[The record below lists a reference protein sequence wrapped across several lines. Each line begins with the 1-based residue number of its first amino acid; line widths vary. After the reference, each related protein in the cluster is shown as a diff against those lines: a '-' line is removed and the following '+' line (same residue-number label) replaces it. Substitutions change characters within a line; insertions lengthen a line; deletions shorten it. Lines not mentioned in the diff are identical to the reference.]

1 MNQNISNLTNRFRV
15 AVRLFSSRSRRTS
28 KCGKNKKVAHEA
40 MQLNVAVVTAV
51 WSWVPA
57 VAVCTGHLSYTF
69 FSLYSSTCV
78 LFTCLELILIYLCF
92 YRSLSSHA
100 ERCFPWPE
108 SYHPATRLYPGW
120 ERCEYQNWSASP
132 CHCKGQLVGQPVGVI
147 DNNNDDD
154 DTGEAI
160 VGGHLRD
167 AKKVSV
173 LELAA
178 YENGSRKR
186 LLEVR

>member
-1 MNQNISNLTNRFRV
+1 MYLFLVGKIKFGDTEKWWTSYSCDSRLHHRCDKQWTKISRIELNLTNRFHV
-15 AVRLFSSRSRRTS
+15 AVRLFSSRSQRTS
-28 KCGKNKKVAHEA
+28 KCSKNKKVAHNA
-40 MQLNVAVVTAV
+40 MSLNIAVVTAV

-57 VAVCTGHLSYTF
+57 VAESTGHLSYTSI

-78 LFTCLELILIYLCF
+78 LVTCLEIILDILIYLCF

-132 CHCKGQLVGQPVGVI
+132 CHCKGQLVGQPVG
-147 DNNNDDD
+147 
-154 DTGEAI
+154 
-160 VGGHLRD
+160 HW
-167 AKKVSV
+167 
-173 LELAA
+173 
-178 YENGSRKR
+178 
-186 LLEVR
+186 